1 VAPSRAPCPLGGAS
15 ERSVMPE
22 FSDKWAAG
30 GTYEDFM
37 GRWSRALAPRFVSW
51 LPVRPSCHWLDVGC
65 GTGALADAICAG
77 ANPASVVACDPSEP
91 FIEYARRRQ
100 VGPRASFVVAGVGEL
115 PARPGAFDSVT
126 SLLALNF
133 FPDPE
138 AAIHEMR
145 RITAVNGLVSACV
158 WDYAG
163 RMEFLR
169 RFWDSVGAVDP
180 GAAELDEGRRFPI
193 CGPDALESL
202 FREGGLAD
210 VVSDSI
216 EIPTR
221 FSTFADF
228 WKPFLGVTGPAPA
241 YVASLDSRQRE
252 ALATRLERSLPREPD
267 GAISLVA
274 RAWVVR
280 GVASS
285 R

>member
-1 VAPSRAPCPLGGAS
+1 
-15 ERSVMPE
+15 MPE
-22 FSDKWAAG
+22 LSDKWAAG

-37 GRWSRALAPRFVSW
+37 GRWSRLLAPRFVSW
-51 LPVRPSCHWLDVGC
+51 LPVRPSANWLDVGC
-65 GTGALADAICAG
+65 GTGALADAICAA

-100 VGPRASFVVAGVGEL
+100 KDLRVSFVVAGVGQL
-115 PARPGAFDSVT
+115 PTRPGGFDSVT

-133 FPDPE
+133 FPKPE
-138 AAIHEMR
+138 AAIDEMR

-169 RFWDSVGAVDP
+169 CFWDSVGATDSSA
-180 GAAELDEGRRFPI
+180 GGLDEGSRFPI
-193 CGPDALESL
+193 CRPNALESL
-202 FREGGLAD
+202 FREAGLAD

-216 EIPTR
+216 EIATR
-221 FSTFADF
+221 FCAFADF
-228 WKPFLGVTGPAPA
+228 WKPFLGGTGPAPS
-241 YVASLDSRQRE
+241 YVASLDPPRRE
-252 ALATRLERSLPREPD
+252 ALASRLERSLPCEPD
-267 GAISLVA
+267 GAIPLVA

-280 GVASS
+280 GVA